1 MFTGIITNTAKVLG
15 FESNKLLIH
24 IENLDKDIVLGES
37 IAVNGVC
44 LTVININ
51 FENNTLLFDV
61 SEETISC
68 TSFSKLEKD
77 QFVNIERSLQLSSR
91 LSGHLVTGHVDSVC
105 KIVNIE
111 KVNGSYIFN
120 FEVQDKDFLKY
131 IAKKGSICL
140 DGISLTV
147 NGVLDGCF
155 WVTIIPHT
163 FLNTN
168 LQYRVI
174 GDIINFEVDLIA
186 RYVNNFKQY

>member
-1 MFTGIITNTAKVLG
+1 MFTGIITNTAKILS
-15 FESNKLLIH
+15 FEDNKLVI
-24 IENLDKDIVLGES
+24 NLDHLEKDIVLGES
-37 IAVNGVC
+37 IAINGVC
-44 LTVININ
+44 LTVVKINT
-51 FENNTLLFDV
+51 ENNSLVFDV
-61 SEETISC
+61 SDETISC
-68 TSFSKLEKD
+68 TNFAKLEPE
-77 QFVNIERSLQLSSR
+77 QYVNIERSLQLNSR

-105 KIVNIE
+105 NIVNIE
-111 KVNGSYIFN
+111 KANDSYIFN

-147 NGVLDGCF
+147 NGVQDGCF

-163 FLNTN
+163 FENTN
-168 LQYRVI
+168 LKYKTI